1 MSETLPLLRLWV
13 KAGSDGLAL
22 GGDPVSQQLF
32 MILILKGENPSCR
45 FEVVTINEA
54 KPAADFRDAGFRHA
68 PALEHG
74 PDVAIS
80 HPDEIVE
87 YIDRTYPHPSLR
99 SDDTEAEAATADLFR
114 AFCYFVKE
122 VNKDPKGLLN
132 ELYRLNQ
139 YLESSGKKFLTGDS
153 PKHIDCIVLPK
164 LHSIRIAA
172 RALKDFEIP
181 VDLHHLWRY
190 LQAGYAHPA
199 FNQSCSSDQE
209 IILYWADRKDTA
221 DLPVS
226 KRSQLSRQKPT
237 RTMTIPPEAINN
249 E

>member
-1 MSETLPLLRLWV
+1 M
-13 KAGSDGLAL
+13 
-22 GGDPVSQQLF
+22 
-32 MILILKGENPSCR
+32 
-45 FEVVTINEA
+45 
-54 KPAADFRDAGFRHA
+54 
-68 PALEHG
+68 
-74 PDVAIS
+74 
-80 HPDEIVE
+80 E
-87 YIDRTYPHPSLR
+87 YIDRTHPHPSLR

-209 IILYWADRKDTA
+209 IILHWADRKDTA